1 MPEALEPQPSL
12 ASVTRT
18 PVATRARIYYAD
30 FQTIWSW
37 MQRVYAKDASDS
49 AARTNARRA
58 LFRNDQISVLAQI
71 HAKPESR
78 MPMFLSLVAQAEATR
93 KFDGLESIF
102 LTLLH
107 AANESD
113 QREVFDRALTA
124 WKRFGAQPT
133 VAGAGQVLFYDVT
146 ARRLVH
152 LSRDASASLRTSGRN
167 IGLLAPGQA
176 IGESISK
183 MGSWAFESAFERTRM
198 QTEAVRPGE
207 SGGPGPIVLTGAEA
221 TFHTML
227 VAGEVLEA
235 IPAPEPTHI
244 GVGAILV
251 LVGGSGLVE
260 IEIQRLWDELERQI
274 LSSSEDGDVDNVPV
288 GTGVIVGT
296 EESPGGPTGVGIN
309 GDPGGDD
316 PSGCFVGDSTIL
328 MGDGLAKAIADV
340 QEGDAVMAWNEV
352 DRLNRLRRVTR
363 VHRHDVNE
371 TLLLTF
377 NNGQSLTTT
386 APTVSLS
393 KTVGLCP
400 LAS

>member
-1 MPEALEPQPSL
+1 
-12 ASVTRT
+12 
-18 PVATRARIYYAD
+18 
-30 FQTIWSW
+30 
-37 MQRVYAKDASDS
+37 
-49 AARTNARRA
+49 
-58 LFRNDQISVLAQI
+58 
-71 HAKPESR
+71 

-102 LTLLH
+102 LTLIH
-107 AANESD
+107 AANKSD
-113 QREVFDRALTA
+113 QREIFDRALTA

-152 LSRDASASLRTSGRN
+152 LSRDASASLRASGRN

-176 IGESISK
+176 IGDSISK
-183 MGSWAFESAFERTRM
+183 MGSSAFESAFERTRM
-198 QTEAVRPGE
+198 QTVAVRPGE

-235 IPAPEPTHI
+235 T
-244 GVGAILV
+244 GAKGTDPHRSWSHPRLGRGIRPGWDRNQKV
-251 LVGGSGLVE
+251 FGGSLNNRKKLLLV
-260 IEIQRLWDELERQI
+260 
-274 LSSSEDGDVDNVPV
+274 DGDVNNVPV

-296 EESPGGPTGVGIN
+296 EESPGGPTGIEIN
-309 GDPGGDD
+309 GDPGGDDPGGDDPGD

-328 MGDGLAKAIADV
+328 MGDGLVKAIADV

-352 DRLNRLRRVTR
+352 DRLNRLLLVTR

-377 NNGQSLTTT
+377 KQRPEPNNHRPPPFLCQRLWVCARSRVK
-386 APTVSLS
+386 PRVSLALR
-393 KTVGLCP
+393 GLRLDRHAGKSCTPNRCP
-400 LAS
+400 RCL